1 MDASRWRQISRLY
14 HAAVAQ
20 AESERP
26 AFLEAECR
34 GDERLRRDVESL
46 LANDARAEEF
56 LTTPAA
62 EILAEP
68 KALGG
73 YRIERLLGHG
83 GMGMVFLAY
92 DTTLHRQVA
101 VKVMGSHADSDTS
114 RAQLLREARNAAAL
128 NHPNI
133 CTIYEV
139 GEANGAAFIA
149 MEYVE
154 GRPLSDRLE
163 ERPLP
168 LDEALRYAVQ
178 AAEALAFAHDHGV
191 VHRDFKAANTIIS
204 SGGWLKVV
212 DFGLARRADAM
223 MTAATTMVSLV
234 PAGTAAGTPYAMAP
248 EQVRGE
254 SVDPRTDVWAL
265 GVLLYEMVTGATPFA
280 AATTPD
286 LFSAILRD
294 DPRPLPDDVPRDIR
308 AVIGRCLAKVPE
320 QRYAHAGQV
329 KTALAAIQAESL
341 PGPWPWRRA
350 FTRRRSLLVP
360 ASVVVSVAAVALT
373 LGLLNPAG
381 VRDRLFGTAAVTG
394 PTTLAVLPL
403 ENHTG
408 DPAQEYLSDGVTDA
422 VIASLSRLNSPRLN
436 VIARTSSIRYK
447 QSAAPLEQIGRELDA
462 NTVLKGSVA
471 RSGNGLRIDAE
482 LIRTSDAR
490 SLWRESYERSV
501 TELAAL
507 ESDLTEAVS
516 TAIGLDRSDTAKQP
530 AANAPAVNA
539 EAYDLYLRGLSHAFR
554 NNEKDIDQAI
564 ALFEQSVAL
573 DPTFV
578 STYAY
583 LALTYGNK
591 TSNYR
596 PNEPQWE
603 EKGFAAVQKAL
614 RLDPESPEAHY
625 AQGMMLWRP
634 SHGFPNREAL
644 QEFRKALAARPNF
657 DEAWHQ
663 HAVVLFH
670 VGHLDAAAREIQTA
684 LQINPGNTTARF
696 RFGPIY
702 VYQLKFEDAIAAL
715 DRVPKEAY
723 PAQWTYQRAWALISL
738 GRVAEAGRVVDE
750 ALKENPVD
758 QGGVLHSAR
767 AMLRARR
774 GDRVGAEADVAEAIR
789 VGTNFIHFHH
799 TAYAIGAVY
808 TVLGDFDKAQEW
820 IERAANDGFPNYT
833 YFEKDVHLAPL
844 RATPRFRA
852 FLAKLRM
859 EWEHIPG
866 EPD

>member
-14 HAAVAQ
+14 HAAVAE

-68 KALGG
+68 KAPGG

-101 VKVMGSHADSDTS
+101 VKVMGSRADSDTS

-154 GRPLSDRLE
+154 GRPLNDRLE
-163 ERPLP
+163 EGPLP

-178 AAEALAFAHDHGV
+178 AADALAFAHDHGV

-223 MTAATTMVSLV
+223 MTVATTMVSLV

-265 GVLLYEMVTGATPFA
+265 GVLLYEMVTGAKPFA

-294 DPRPLPDDVPRDIR
+294 DPRPLPDDVPRDVR
-308 AVIGRCLAKVPE
+308 AVVDRCLAKVPE

-329 KTALAAIQAESL
+329 RAALAAIQAESL

-350 FTRRRSLLVP
+350 FARRRALLVS
-360 ASVVVSVAAVALT
+360 ASVATVTVA

-381 VRDRLFGTAAVTG
+381 VRDRLLGNVRVTG
-394 PTTLAVLPL
+394 PVTLAVLPL
-403 ENHTG
+403 ENLTG
-408 DPAQEYLSDGVTDA
+408 DPAQEYLGDGVTDA
-422 VIASLSRLNSPRLN
+422 VIASLSRVHSPRLN

-447 QSAAPLEQIGRELDA
+447 QSTAPLEQIGRELDA

-471 RSGNGLRIDAE
+471 RSGDRVRVDAE
-482 LIRTSDAR
+482 LVRTSDAR
-490 SLWRESYERSV
+490 SLWRETYERSV
-501 TELAAL
+501 NELTGL
-507 ESDLTEAVS
+507 ESDLTDAVS
-516 TAIGLDRSDTAKQP
+516 TAIGLDRADTPKR
-530 AANAPAVNA
+530 AATVAPSVNA

-554 NNEKDIDQAI
+554 NNEQDIDQAI
-564 ALFEQSVAL
+564 ALFEQSAAL

-578 STYAY
+578 PTYGY

-591 TSNYR
+591 SSTYR

-614 RLDPESPEAHY
+614 TLDAESPEAHY
-625 AQGMMLWRP
+625 AQAMMLWRP
-634 SHGFPNREAL
+634 SHGFPSREAL
-644 QEFRKALAARPNF
+644 QEFRKALTARPNF

-670 VGHLDAAAREIQTA
+670 IGHLDAAARGIQTA
-684 LQINPGNTTARF
+684 LQINPANTTARF
-696 RFGPIY
+696 RLGPIY

-715 DRVPKEAY
+715 DRVPKEAF
-723 PAQWTYQRAWALISL
+723 PAQWLYQRAWALISL
-738 GRVAEAGRVVDE
+738 GRPAEAGRLIDE
-750 ALKENPVD
+750 ALKNNPAD

-767 AMLRARR
+767 AMLRAKR
-774 GDRVGAEADVAEAIR
+774 GDRAGAEADVAEAIR
-789 VGTNFIHFHH
+789 VGMNFIHFHH

-808 TVLGDFDKAQEW
+808 TVLGDFDKAEEW

-833 YFEKDVHLAPL
+833 YFETDVHLAPL
-844 RATPRFRA
+844 RTTPRFRA

-859 EWEHIPG
+859 EWEHVPG

>member
-1 MDASRWRQISRLY
+1 MDASRWLQISRIY

-20 AESERP
+20 AESERH
-26 AFLEAECR
+26 AFLEAECG
-34 GDERLRRDVESL
+34 GDEGLRRDIESL
-46 LANDARAEEF
+46 LANGARAEQF
-56 LTTPAA
+56 LTARA
-62 EILAEP
+62 VELLAEP

-154 GRPLSDRLE
+154 GRALSDRVE
-163 ERPLP
+163 EGPLP
-168 LDEALRYAVQ
+168 LDEALRYAIQ
-178 AAEALAFAHDHGV
+178 AADALAFAHDHGV

-223 MTAATTMVSLV
+223 MTVATTMVSLV

-265 GVLLYEMVTGATPFA
+265 GVLLYEMVTGAKPFA

-294 DPRPLPDDVPRDIR
+294 DPRPLPDDVPRDVR
-308 AVIGRCLAKVPE
+308 AVVDRCLAKVPE

-329 KTALAAIQAESL
+329 RTALAATQPTTLSTRRS
-341 PGPWPWRRA
+341 WRRA
-350 FTRRRSLLVP
+350 FARRRALLVS
-360 ASVVVSVAAVALT
+360 ASVATVTVA
-373 LGLLNPAG
+373 LGLLNPAD
-381 VRDRLFGTAAVTG
+381 VRDRLFGTAVVTG

-490 SLWRESYERSV
+490 SLWRETYERSA
-501 TELAAL
+501 TELAGL
-507 ESDLTEAVS
+507 ENDLTEAVS
-516 TAIGLDRSDTAKQP
+516 TAIGLERADTATH
-530 AANAPAVNA
+530 AATGARAVNA

-554 NNEKDIDQAI
+554 YDEQDLDQAI
-564 ALFEQSVAL
+564 ALFEQSAAV

-578 STYAY
+578 PTHAY
-583 LALTYGNK
+583 LAMTYGQK
-591 TSNYR
+591 SSTYR

-603 EKGFAAVQKAL
+603 ERGFAAVQKAL
-614 RLDPESPEAHY
+614 KLDPESPEAHY

-634 SHGFPNREAL
+634 SHAFPSREAL
-644 QEFRKALAARPNF
+644 QEFRRALTARPNF

-670 VGHLDAAAREIQTA
+670 VGHLDAAAREIQNA
-684 LQINPGNTTARF
+684 LRINPSNTIARF
-696 RFGPIY
+696 RLGPIY

-715 DRVPKEAY
+715 DRVPKEAF

-738 GRVAEAGRVVDE
+738 GRMAEAGRIVDDG
-750 ALKENPVD
+750 LKDNPAD

-767 AMLRARR
+767 AMLRAKR
-774 GDRVGAEADVAEAIR
+774 GDRTGAEADVAEAIR

-833 YFEKDVHLAPL
+833 YFEKDVHLTPL